1 MSSSSASKTVQSE
14 PAISQEAYASDLLL
28 LRLSLGLV
36 YFLFG
41 FLKLF
46 PDLSPAELLGS
57 QTIMRMSGYQMG
69 ADLAL
74 RSLAVMEVL
83 IGIGFILNICL
94 RWVSILFF
102 AHMAGTFLPLF
113 FLPELTFKYAPFAPT
128 IEGQYIIKNLVFLAA
143 GWAILLPVIRKP
155 KRIPSAALV
164 DQTKSQSKP

>member
-1 MSSSSASKTVQSE
+1 
-14 PAISQEAYASDLLL
+14 
-28 LRLSLGLV
+28 
-36 YFLFG
+36 
-41 FLKLF
+41 
-46 PDLSPAELLGS
+46 
-57 QTIMRMSGYQMG
+57 MRMSGYQMG

-164 DQTKSQSKP
+164 DQTNSQSKP

>member
-1 MSSSSASKTVQSE
+1 MSSSSASKTVPSE

-102 AHMAGTFLPLF
+102 AHMAGTF
-113 FLPELTFKYAPFAPT
+113 
-128 IEGQYIIKNLVFLAA
+128 
-143 GWAILLPVIRKP
+143 
-155 KRIPSAALV
+155 
-164 DQTKSQSKP
+164 